1 MLDLTEIATK
11 RTFRRRKFV
20 VVRPPAEV
28 RGCLIHNLL
37 ARLTRNAAKN
47 QAWQGGETPT
57 NLEPCANQTSERR
70 TGKPESNF

>member
-28 RGCLIHNLL
+28 RGCWILNLL
-37 ARLTRNAAKN
+37 AHLTRNAAKD
-47 QAWQGGETPT
+47 QAWQGGETPA
-57 NLEPCANQTSERR
+57 NFEPCTNQATERR
-70 TGKPESNF
+70 TGKPGSTF

>member
-28 RGCLIHNLL
+28 RGGPIHRLL

-47 QAWQGGETPT
+47 QAWQGGETPA
-57 NLEPCANQTSERR
+57 NLEPCTNQATERR
-70 TGKPESNF
+70 TGKPGSTF

>member
-28 RGCLIHNLL
+28 RGGPIHRLL

-47 QAWQGGETPT
+47 QAWQGGETPAD
-57 NLEPCANQTSERR
+57 LEPKQKTTTERN
-70 TGKPESNF
+70 TTK

>member
-57 NLEPCANQTSERR
+57 NFDPKPKTTTERN
-70 TGKPESNF
+70 TTK

>member
-11 RTFRRRKFV
+11 RTFRRWKFV

-28 RGCLIHNLL
+28 RGGPIHRLL

-47 QAWQGGETPT
+47 QAWQGGETP
-57 NLEPCANQTSERR
+57 ANFDPKPKTTTERN
-70 TGKPESNF
+70 TTK

>member
-28 RGCLIHNLL
+28 RGGPIHRLL
-37 ARLTRNAAKN
+37 AHLSRNAAKN
-47 QAWQGGETPT
+47 QAWQGGETPAD
-57 NLEPCANQTSERR
+57 LEPCANQTSERR
-70 TGKPESNF
+70 TGKPGSNF